1 MNDLKQF
8 FKNVPRA
15 IWWIVGGCVLLI
27 CLLPAAFTKLPSI
40 IDFTETGQ
48 IGDTI
53 GGTMGPFI
61 AIVAALLTFI
71 AFWAQFEAN
80 RELINENRRNH
91 FENRF
96 YKMLDM
102 HLESVDYFRTATEKV
117 THSVFRQWCDDIMN
131 SYNDLMIESDFG
143 GFLSYIRKEYKDE
156 PTQQNFLAFIHK
168 LEGSLTERQKVMF
181 EIAYTL
187 FFMGSTSSINYGD
200 DTQTTSIRRLAS
212 LYTLYVNEKHTKE
225 SFTFPAMNETLGRYY
240 RHLFQIVKYVDGLDD
255 DLYEEKNWK
264 NEFIGLLRSQMS
276 DYEQVLLYYNAQSS
290 IGAAWNEK
298 HYIERYRLIKNI
310 PFNIVHGGAGIPPIE
325 QYKEAIKEAESRG
338 IVFFENS

>member
-1 MNDLKQF
+1 MNELKQF
-8 FKNVPRA
+8 FKNVPNA
-15 IWWIVGGCVLLI
+15 IWWIMGVCVLLI
-27 CLLPAAFTKLPSI
+27 CLLPIAFTKLPSI

-102 HLESVDYFRTATEKV
+102 HLESVDLFRTATEKV
-117 THSVFRQWCDDIMN
+117 TDSIFRQWCDEVLIT
-131 SYNDLMIESDFG
+131 YNILIVESDFG
-143 GFLSYIRKEYKDE
+143 GFLRYISKEYKDV
-156 PTQQNFLAFIHK
+156 PTQQSFLSFVHN
-168 LEGSLTERQKVMF
+168 LEDSLTERQKVMF

-187 FFMGSTSSINYGD
+187 FFMGSTTSITFRDN
-200 DTQTTSIRRLAS
+200 TQTANIRQLAS
-212 LYTLYVNEKHTKE
+212 LYTAYISAQHTSE

-240 RHLFQIVKYVDGLDD
+240 RHLFQIVKYVDDQND
-255 DLYEEKNWK
+255 KLYEEKNWK

-290 IGAAWNEK
+290 MGSDWNVK
-298 HYIERYRLIKNI
+298 HYIERYKLIKNS
-310 PFNIVHGGAGIPPIE
+310 PYYNVHGGAGIPPIE
-325 QYKEAIKEAESRG
+325 KYKEAIKDAESRG
-338 IVFFENS
+338 TVFFEKA